1 MRKSIV
7 RGIQWM
13 FLGIFPAVLLVG
25 TLYRFPVP
33 FRGYVNGWA
42 MFQEG
47 PDETME
53 LAWMLLQ
60 AVVYFLFRGGFL
72 ALALLG
78 AVAGSLGWWLGR
90 HDRGH
95 RYARNIALGL
105 GLAVA
110 ALLSVLDKIAGLG

>member
-1 MRKSIV
+1 MGQSILH
-7 RGIQWM
+7 GIRWM

-33 FRGYVNGWA
+33 FRGYVDGWA

-60 AVVYFLFRGGFL
+60 AVIYYLFWGGFL

-78 AVAGSLGWWLGR
+78 AVAGLLGWWIGR
-90 HDRGH
+90 QDQGR

-105 GLAVA
+105 GFATA
-110 ALLSVLDKIAGLG
+110 ALLSVLDKVVELG